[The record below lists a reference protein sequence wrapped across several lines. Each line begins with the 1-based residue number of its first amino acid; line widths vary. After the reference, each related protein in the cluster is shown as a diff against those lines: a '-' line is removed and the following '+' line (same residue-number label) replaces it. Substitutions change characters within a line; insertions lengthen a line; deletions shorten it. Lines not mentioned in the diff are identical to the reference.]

1 MSFKALTVAICFV
14 LLALLQQSA
23 AWALNSEQRAVGK
36 FRTELF
42 NQLLTPAFDKVEA
55 KNFAE
60 AEHLIEEAEKRLA
73 SATFK
78 TAEAKEQLEDL
89 QITLQE
95 SYIHLYKAQ
104 DKYDLAAKAQLK
116 SYEIL
121 KAQRGKGNPEMIAE
135 AGEYF
140 IEAKDYDS
148 AEKTFEQAIK
158 EADDYEWVD
167 AQKGLWITYLNQ
179 DRPDKVK
186 SSIAAAS
193 ERIKKINYPKLTR
206 QFRFALKEIYDDLGE
221 EASAKAVKAQ
231 LDSKN
236 CPICG
241 SDKTIQPIMYG
252 LPASFDEVKDVHL
265 GGCVVTIERPLWY
278 CTKDKVEF

>member
-1 MSFKALTVAICFV
+1 MSFKALTVAVCMM
-14 LLALLQQSA
+14 LMQQAAAL
-23 AWALNSEQRAVGK
+23 ALNSEQGAVGK
-36 FRTELF
+36 FRTELS
-42 NQLLTPAFDKVEA
+42 NQLLDPAFDKVEA

-60 AEHLIEEAEKRLA
+60 AETLIKEAEKRLS

-78 TAEAKEQLEDL
+78 TAEAKEQLEDMQLNL
-89 QITLQE
+89 QQ

-104 DKYDLAAKAQLK
+104 DKYDLAARAQLK

-167 AQKGLWITYLNQ
+167 AQKGLWITCLNQ
-179 DRPDKVK
+179 DKPEKVK

-206 QFRFALKEIYDDLGE
+206 QFRFALKEIYDNLGD
-221 EASAKAVKAQ
+221 EASAKTIQEQ

-241 SDKTIQPIMYG
+241 SDQTIQPIIYG
-252 LPASFDEVKDVHL
+252 LPPSFDEVKDVHL
-265 GGCVVTIERPLWY
+265 GGCIVTIERPLWY